1 MEIKYDKDDAYKEI
15 IKYYDNWLKSSLKL
29 PKLGPLA
36 AYPDNMQNAIAKIQE
51 LFVLHMKFHYALFNY
66 WIQMSK
72 AHSKA
77 LDQLSKQKKEFEFKS
92 DDGIKSYRNVVI
104 DVFDESYTNLFQSQE
119 FATTISEIW
128 SSYSDLI
135 KIFQEFFFPKNNAMF
150 WNGVNT
156 ANMDEV
162 LSDIQTMKRDIHN
175 LRKDFD
181 RLMKDEKINV
191 H

>member
-1 MEIKYDKDDAYKEI
+1 M
-15 IKYYDNWLKSSLKL
+15 
-29 PKLGPLA
+29 
-36 AYPDNMQNAIAKIQE
+36 
-51 LFVLHMKFHYALFNY
+51 
-66 WIQMSK
+66 
-72 AHSKA
+72 
-77 LDQLSKQKKEFEFKS
+77 
-92 DDGIKSYRNVVI
+92 VI
-104 DVFDESYTNLFQSQE
+104 DVFDESYTNLFKSQE

-181 RLMKDEKINV
+181 RMIKDEKINV